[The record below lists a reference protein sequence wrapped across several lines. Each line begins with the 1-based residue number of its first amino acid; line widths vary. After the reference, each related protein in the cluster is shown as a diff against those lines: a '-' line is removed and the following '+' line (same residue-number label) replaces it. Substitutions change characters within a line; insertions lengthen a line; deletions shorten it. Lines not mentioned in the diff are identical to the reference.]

1 MSTRSYVNVAH
12 GPRSLFL
19 KSSGA
24 AWYVCFQLL
33 SRAHFWCKCL
43 GSRARGERT
52 CQSHRRKWGYR
63 KNTNTQTTRAITA
76 LIYHFPLK
84 THITS
89 MLDDCS
95 TIWKQPSRSHLS
107 IMKRREK
114 SMVKAQ
120 HTLEKM
126 LKLWGTIMQNI
137 DLFWWQI
144 ILCDLL
150 HIPYA
155 TKTVNNWCIHW
166 KKMPTLIKSKA
177 LNVIPSD
184 FRYKH
189 ECNLY
194 SIDHNAV

>member
-89 MLDDCS
+89 TLDDCQHNMKAAIAKSPFHNEKKREVNGES
-95 TIWKQPSRSHLS
+95 TTYPRKD
-107 IMKRREK
+107 
-114 SMVKAQ
+114 VKAMRYNNAKYRSLLMANNFVWSAAYSLC
-120 HTLEKM
+120 H
-126 LKLWGTIMQNI
+126 QN
-137 DLFWWQI
+137 
-144 ILCDLL
+144 C
-150 HIPYA
+150 
-155 TKTVNNWCIHW
+155 
-166 KKMPTLIKSKA
+166 
-177 LNVIPSD
+177 
-184 FRYKH
+184 
-189 ECNLY
+189 E
-194 SIDHNAV
+194 